1 MQVILRVA
9 EWRDA
14 ERLNTAL
21 RHLSSELN
29 DEHIA
34 QAADL
39 EQVGWSD
46 VPGFRAVLAETDK
59 VVGVAL
65 YSPVFSTTR
74 GCAGIFVSDLWAAPE
89 ERGKR
94 LAERLL
100 RAALEDGGE
109 LWGANFIKLSVYAD
123 SPDARRFY
131 DRLGFEP
138 LQGQND
144 LILNEAGCV
153 ALRGEE

>member
-1 MQVILRVA
+1 MQVVLRVA
-9 EWRDA
+9 ERRDA

-21 RHLSSELN
+21 RRLSNELD

-39 EQVGWSD
+39 EGVAWSD

-59 VVGVAL
+59 VLGVAL

-74 GCAGIFVSDLWAAPE
+74 GSAGIFVSDLWAAPE

-94 LAERLL
+94 LGARLL

-109 LWGANFIKLSVYAD
+109 LWGANFIKLSVYD
-123 SPDARRFY
+123 NSPNARRFY

-138 LQGQND
+138 LQGQNEY
-144 LILNEAGCV
+144 ILNNAGCA